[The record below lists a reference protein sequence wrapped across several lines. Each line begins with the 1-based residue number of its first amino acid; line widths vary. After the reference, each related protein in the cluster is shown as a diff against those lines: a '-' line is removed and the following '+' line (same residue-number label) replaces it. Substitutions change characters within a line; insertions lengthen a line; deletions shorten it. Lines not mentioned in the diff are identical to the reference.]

1 MATSVNPGA
10 IFVRG
15 IMPCIT
21 TSIIGRAGAS
31 LCSIVALLMLKET
44 TNRSHKRQI
53 RSTKLNRQIGG
64 CAFGLS
70 PG

>member
-1 MATSVNPGA
+1 
-10 IFVRG
+10 
-15 IMPCIT
+15 MPCII
-21 TSIIGRAGAS
+21 TSIIGRTGAS
-31 LCSIVALLMLKET
+31 LCSIVALLMPKET
-44 TNRSHKRQI
+44 TNRNHKRQI